1 MQTHQDPTATTGT
14 ASAATPSHTP
24 PSDQKRPLFA
34 LGNCCATPG
43 ALGALEK
50 TCQSPMTFLTRHVT
64 GDWSELPEEDQA
76 TNHASLGEGDQ
87 AGRIFS
93 AYRLADGTKIYV
105 ITEWDR
111 SVTTLLL
118 PFEY

>member
-14 ASAATPSHTP
+14 ASAATPS
-24 PSDQKRPLFA
+24 DQKRPLFA
-34 LGNCCATPG
+34 LGKCCATPG
-43 ALGALEK
+43 ALDALAQ

-64 GDWSELPEEDQA
+64 GDWSELPEEDQT
-76 TNHASLGEGDQ
+76 TNLASLAEGDQ

-93 AYRLADGTKIYV
+93 SYLLADGTKIYV

-118 PFEY
+118 PSEY